1 MLNEEKIKL
10 MTGIA
15 MYEKK
20 AEKDIFPINRYFKG
34 DYIGA
39 HMLRSFVS
47 YTFSCLLIFLLW
59 FLYSIEDIL
68 DTLDLE
74 ALADTAKHMGVY
86 YLLGLNLYL
95 FITYRVYSVRYDT
108 AGKSMKVYQAK
119 LRRLEKRYENQAPQ
133 KDMEEGRS
141 L

>member
-1 MLNEEKIKL
+1 MLNENKIKM
-10 MTGIA
+10 MTKMAI
-15 MYEKK
+15 YEKNEGRQMIK
-20 AEKDIFPINRYFKG
+20 NSRYFKG

-86 YLLGLNLYL
+86 YLLGLILYL

>member
-1 MLNEEKIKL
+1 MKKRQKKIFSPSTAIL
-10 MTGIA
+10 RGIISA
-15 MYEKK
+15 
-20 AEKDIFPINRYFKG
+20 PICC
-34 DYIGA
+34 A
-39 HMLRSFVS
+39 PFVS

-86 YLLGLNLYL
+86 YLLGLILYL

>member
-86 YLLGLNLYL
+86 YLLGLHYL
-95 FITYRVYSVRYDT
+95 PCLLRAVRHRRQKHESIS
-108 AGKSMKVYQAK
+108 GKA
-119 LRRLEKRYENQAPQ
+119 APPG
-133 KDMEEGRS
+133 KTV
-141 L
+141 